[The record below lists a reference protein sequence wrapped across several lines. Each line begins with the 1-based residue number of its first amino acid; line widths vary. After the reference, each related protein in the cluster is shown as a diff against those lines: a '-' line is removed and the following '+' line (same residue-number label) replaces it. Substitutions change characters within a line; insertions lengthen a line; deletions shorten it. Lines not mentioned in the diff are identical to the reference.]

1 MKPTRHNGITRMV
14 VKAMGIFGGVQMANI
29 VCSVVRTKLVSLWL
43 GPAGVGLFGLWNS
56 ALDMINTGANLGI
69 RTSSVRD
76 ITTHATQGNAGAVA
90 RIVHVVRSWS
100 LWLGLIGAL
109 LTIAMAPVLSRITFG
124 DTEHIWG
131 FVMLSASVLMLS
143 LTGGEHAVLQGT
155 QRLGNL
161 ARASVY
167 GSVAGLVVS
176 VPMFYYWR
184 IDSVVP
190 SIVAY
195 SLAGMVSAYVLRN
208 REVPAVTM
216 PRSQVVAMGKGF
228 VSLGIYM
235 TIGTFLSILASY
247 VISTYIN
254 LVGGEVQLGY
264 YQTGY
269 TLVNRYVGLVF
280 GAMAVEYYPR
290 LASQAHSRKRSGM
303 FVSQEINILLLVLV
317 PIVAAMMCLRKPV
330 VALLYSEE
338 FFAALTFLT
347 YMLVGMVFRATSWAM
362 AFVILARGDGKVYM
376 ITESASVVVG
386 AVLNITFYNYWGL
399 SGMGISFV
407 LWYLIYNIIV
417 GGVYFGR
424 YGLTLDKSVV
434 VHTVYAMVVVT
445 AVAVAMEMD
454 LWLIAVVMS
463 AISLTISAIGLKRIL

>member
-1 MKPTRHNGITRMV
+1 MKETRHNGLTRMV
-14 VKAMGIFGGVQMANI
+14 IKAMSIFGGVQMVNI

-76 ITTHATQGNAGAVA
+76 IIAGLSQGNESAVA
-90 RIVHVVRSWS
+90 RIVHVVRAWS
-100 LWLGLIGAL
+100 MWLGLIGAL

-124 DTEHIWG
+124 DAEHIWG

-143 LTGGEHAVLQGT
+143 LTNGEHAVLQGT

-161 ARASVY
+161 ARASLY
-167 GSVAGLVVS
+167 GSVAGLAVS

-195 SLAGMVSAYVLRN
+195 SLAGMLSAYVFRN
-208 REVPAVTM
+208 REFQAVEM
-216 PRSQVVAMGKGF
+216 PRSQVLAMGKDF

-247 VISTYIN
+247 VVSTYIN
-254 LVGGEVQLGY
+254 WVGGEVQLGY
-264 YQTGY
+264 YQAGY

-290 LASQAHSRKRSGM
+290 LATQAHSRKRSGI

-317 PIVAAMMCLRKPV
+317 PIVAVMMCLRNPV
-330 VALLYSEE
+330 VELLYSEE
-338 FFAALTFLT
+338 FLAALTFIT
-347 YMLVGMVFRATSWAM
+347 YMLVGMVFKATSWSM
-362 AFVILARGDGKVYM
+362 AFVIIARGDGKM
-376 ITESASVVVG
+376 FMLTESASVIVG
-386 AVLNITFYNYWGL
+386 TALNMIFYYYWGL

-417 GGVYFGR
+417 GVVYFGR
-424 YGLTLDKSVV
+424 YGLRIDNSVA
-434 VHTVYAMVVVT
+434 VHTAYAMAVVT
-445 AVAVAMEMD
+445 TVAAAMEMEV
-454 LWLIAVVMS
+454 WPIAVALS